1 MQLITRLRELL
12 CRDRRPDWVQ
22 KQERDF
28 IDAVNSLNLHTKE
41 NHGGFALDPDEIR
54 ALVVASYQK
63 HLVHNRAETAAED
76 DTQLTGEINGDIP
89 DCFELV
95 TWRRLPSGAAAR
107 FVCLQSLVTGKFAV
121 AAVNTFSDEG
131 VPASSW
137 MNAEAHRQV
146 VGALLLTEL
155 QWYESVGAAMDA
167 WAAP

>member
-28 IDAVNSLNLHTKE
+28 IDAVNSLNLHAKD

-54 ALVVASYQK
+54 ALVFASYQK
-63 HLVHNRAETAAED
+63 HLAHNPAETATGGK
-76 DTQLTGEINGDIP
+76 TQLTREANRDML
-89 DCFELV
+89 DCIELV
-95 TWRRLPSGAAAR
+95 AWRRLPSGAAAR

-131 VPASSW
+131 VPAPSW
-137 MNAEAHRQV
+137 IDAEAHRQV
-146 VGALLLTEL
+146 AGALLLTEL

>member
-1 MQLITRLRELL
+1 MQLITRLWALF

-22 KQERDF
+22 RQERDF
-28 IDAVNSLNLHTKE
+28 IAAVNSLNLHTKD

-63 HLVHNRAETAAED
+63 HLAHNTAETAAGD
-76 DTQLTGEINGDIP
+76 DTQLTPEANRDAL
-89 DCFELV
+89 DCIELV

-121 AAVNTFSDEG
+121 AAVNTFSDAG
-131 VPASSW
+131 VPAPSW
-137 MNAEAHRQV
+137 MDVEAHRQV
-146 VGALLLTEL
+146 AGALLLTEL
-155 QWYESVGAAMDA
+155 QWYESLGAAMDA